1 MIQWFTDVAEQAETG
16 RKSAVRAVQAWQ
28 YLIAKASNKQLVRYG
43 ELAEL
48 MGYSNNR
55 PLSYILGR
63 IMDFCERNT
72 IPPLTLIVVNA
83 DGIPGNGFTAEDSV
97 AYNRTREEVFAFQ
110 WFKIIPP
117 TVEEYMEG
125 HHK

>member
-1 MIQWFTDVAEQAETG
+1 MVRLFKDVAEQAEIG

-28 YLIAKASNKQLVRYG
+28 YLIAKASNRQLVRYG
-43 ELAEL
+43 ELAEV
-48 MGYSNNR
+48 MDYSDSR
-55 PLSYILGR
+55 PLSYVLGR
-63 IMDFCERNT
+63 IMDFCVRNE

-83 DGIPGNGFTAEDSV
+83 DGIPGGGFTAEDPL
-97 AYNRTREEVFAFQ
+97 AYNRTREEVFAFH